1 MTEKNL
7 ELIDIRRFSPVD
19 LDNVIDSCMKY
30 NGLMNLHTNLLN
42 ETDMWLVV
50 QHLQIARLHFSKAKN
65 LLSSMLKQEDN
76 PYIKEASKQHDWLVN
91 DLGRVEKNITLV
103 EKEFFNMNITL
114 ENGILQ
120 TKANNVVRVNSFY
133 NFIRE
138 VMESIVINPIK
149 VAYKNYKLTEKK
161 IEADTEHKLDLKKT
175 KQKLFVYWIFL
186 EVYHN
191 SLYTGGLT
199 REEAPRNV
207 GKGVQMFESP
217 RTIPKGITITEEDL
231 SEETAEKIIDPF
243 KEEEDD

>member
-1 MTEKNL
+1 MATSNL
-7 ELIDIRRFSPVD
+7 EIMEIKRFAPID
-19 LDNVIDSCMKY
+19 LDLVIDSCMKY
-30 NGLMNLHTNLLN
+30 NCLMNLHTNILN
-42 ETDMWLVV
+42 EVDMWEIIK
-50 QHLQIARLHFSKAKN
+50 HLQIARLHFSKAKN

-91 DLGRVEKNITLV
+91 DLGRVEKNISLI

-120 TKANNVVRVNSFY
+120 TKANNVIRVNSFY

-138 VMESIVINPIK
+138 VMESLVINPLK
-149 VAYKNYKLTEKK
+149 VAYNNYKLVEKK
-161 IEADTEHKLDLKKT
+161 IEEDKDHKLDLKKT

-199 REEAPRNV
+199 REEIPKNV
-207 GKGVQMFESP
+207 GKGIQMFESP
-217 RTIPKGITITEEDL
+217 KTIPKGITITEEDL
-231 SEETAEKIIDPF
+231 TEESNAPINDPF
-243 KEEEDD
+243 KEEEYD